1 MKIFIKPNSIRA
13 KYAAIFMKEK
23 SIAIV
28 FGNTIHLWNCSCEDF
43 LKNIPWLRHETA
55 HVHQFKKFGVLRFY
69 CLYLFEYFKKGYHKN
84 KFEVEA
90 REKEQDEN
98 ILSNIEFIK

>member
-13 KYAAIFMKEK
+13 KYAAKFMKEK

-28 FGNTIHLWNCSCEDF
+28 FGSTIHLWNCSRQDF
-43 LKNIPWLRHETA
+43 LNNTQWLRHETA
-55 HVHQFKKFGVLRFY
+55 HVHQFKKIGIPRFY
-69 CLYLFEYFKKGYHKN
+69 FLYLFEYFKNGYQNN

-90 REKEQDEN
+90 REKEKDQE
-98 ILSNIEFIK
+98 ILSNIDFL